1 MVCLAGGRRRRW
13 HPAIHLGELLTWDDE
28 GVGSLGR
35 PVAILMA
42 ALSAIGGSACASDAG
57 PVQLSPTTTSA
68 ESAIASPTDPEVT
81 APPSSTAEKVIPES
95 GTPATESVYLEV
107 DVENDAPALG
117 SMVVGSPVRVVIT
130 SDIAREFV
138 FTNESRTL
146 SGTAVAFDFVA
157 DEVGFYEIED
167 AATGELIVSL
177 EAITE

>member
-1 MVCLAGGRRRRW
+1 M
-13 HPAIHLGELLTWDDE
+13 
-28 GVGSLGR
+28 
-35 PVAILMA
+35 LMA
-42 ALSAIGGSACASDAG
+42 ALAAIGGSACAGDAG
-57 PVQLSPTTTSA
+57 PVQQPPPTTSA

-130 SDIAREFV
+130 SDFAREFV
-138 FTNESRTL
+138 LTNEGRVL

-157 DEVGFYEIED
+157 DEVGFYDIED
-167 AATGELIVSL
+167 ATTGELIVSL

>member
-1 MVCLAGGRRRRW
+1 M
-13 HPAIHLGELLTWDDE
+13 
-28 GVGSLGR
+28 
-35 PVAILMA
+35 LMA
-42 ALSAIGGSACASDAG
+42 ALAAIGATGCSSDAD
-57 PVQLSPTTTSA
+57 PVQFPPPTTSA

-130 SDIAREFV
+130 SDYARDFV
-138 FTNESRTL
+138 FTNEGRVL

-157 DEVGFYEIED
+157 DEVGFYDIED
-167 AATGELIVSL
+167 ATSGELIVSL